1 MPNNLNNK
9 KFFKEARKELRNN
22 STPAEKRLW
31 IYLKNSQLDGRKFRR
46 QHSFGNFILD
56 FYCPSEK
63 LAIEL
68 DGQIHFNEKNFAYD
82 EQRTLILNTYGIKVL
97 RFENKLVMENLQGVL
112 ENIRKNFTTLSS
124 TELEK

>member
-1 MPNNLNNK
+1 MPNKLNNK
-9 KFFKEARKELRNN
+9 KFFKEARKELRSN

-31 IYLKNSQLDGRKFRR
+31 IYLKNSQLEGRKFRR

-68 DGQIHFNEKNFAYD
+68 DGEIHFNEETFAYD
-82 EQRTLILNTYGIKVL
+82 RQRTEILNSYGIEVL
-97 RFENKLVMENLQGVL
+97 RFENRLIFEKLQEVL
-112 ENIRKNFTTLSS
+112 ENIKMNFKS
-124 TELEK
+124 